1 MIWLSVQ
8 IILILYSSHFSGL
21 WIQLPTL
28 ALGLHFG
35 NICSCIIFASS
46 KVYSDF
52 GPKHIQIDLSGLIW
66 FGWLHMR
73 INMDIWIDWF
83 VWLIDDS
90 AWIQIRFRI
99 LDSVHIRMIL
109 FFINFLDIWEKL
121 CILLEWKTILWVLDN
136 CVLHFSCQN
145 WSKLPWDVL
154 SRWKLGMY
162 EINR

>member
-109 FFINFLDIWEKL
+109 FYKFFGYLGKNLHIARMEDYIVSTRQL
-121 CILLEWKTILWVLDN
+121 CFAFFMSELIKIALRCAVMMKIRNVWNK
-136 CVLHFSCQN
+136 
-145 WSKLPWDVL
+145 
-154 SRWKLGMY
+154 
-162 EINR
+162 